1 MSALALD
8 RQAIE
13 KKDFP
18 ISRRGYEPE
27 AVDLHLETLAGEVE
41 RLQSELDRT
50 QRAAATA
57 GASPPPPP
65 PAAPAPAAGVQSL
78 ALVASEHVRMI
89 VEAAE
94 TSAADIERSAQEEAA
109 RIRADAD
116 TEARRARDEAVARS
130 QDHVG
135 NVTEATSTMLQRV
148 DAMENELEALVES
161 LRTGTNRL
169 TADLSL
175 LQGNLGDLYGAAGS
189 TRAPSPPRPYTP
201 EPVDAPAEMP
211 VVVPPPVTPEAL
223 EPEELDLML
232 EPEVEPEELLAPK
245 PELVDDEPVAVVPA
259 EPAPASE
266 APDPVAEPERERE
279 REPEPDSEAA
289 LHREP
294 EQEPEAEP
302 EPDPPVAASPPAE
315 AAPPEPRASEGD
327 VEGARLIALNMALN
341 GQSREETDT
350 YLRDNFD
357 LDDRVALLDE
367 VYATV
372 EG

>member
-1 MSALALD
+1 MRALALD

-27 AVDLHLETLAGEVE
+27 AVDLHLTSLSEQVA
-41 RLQSELDRT
+41 RLQSDLERV
-50 QRAAATA
+50 QRAATA
-57 GASPPPPP
+57 PGASSRP
-65 PAAPAPAAGVQSL
+65 APAPAQPSRTQSL
-78 ALVASEHVRMI
+78 ALVASEQVRMI

-94 TSAADIERSAQEEAA
+94 TSATDIERSAEEEAA

-116 TEARRARDEAVARS
+116 TEARRTRDEAVARAE
-130 QDHVG
+130 DHVG
-135 NVTEATSTMLQRV
+135 EVGGATSAMLQRV
-148 DAMENELEALVES
+148 DAMENELGALLES

-189 TRAPSPPRPYTP
+189 TQAPAPPRAYAAAAPASAEADAALVEAYDEP
-201 EPVDAPAEMP
+201 EPYAPIDA
-211 VVVPPPVTPEAL
+211 
-223 EPEELDLML
+223 EPEPLAD
-232 EPEVEPEELLAPK
+232 EESAPLAEE
-245 PELVDDEPVAVVPA
+245 PELVDEPVAA
-259 EPAPASE
+259 APAPPA
-266 APDPVAEPERERE
+266 AEDE
-279 REPEPDSEAA
+279 
-289 LHREP
+289 
-294 EQEPEAEP
+294 
-302 EPDPPVAASPPAE
+302 PPA
-315 AAPPEPRASEGD
+315 AVSPPEPPDPAERRRDDGD

-357 LDDRVALLDE
+357 LDDRDALLDE
-367 VYATV
+367 VYANV

>member
-1 MSALALD
+1 MGHRFSTEVSALALD

-27 AVDLHLETLAGEVE
+27 AVDVHLGALAGEVD
-41 RLQSELDRT
+41 RLQREVDRA

-57 GASPPPPP
+57 GA
-65 PAAPAPAAGVQSL
+65 PAAPKGVQSL
-78 ALVASEHVRMI
+78 AAVASEQVRMI

-94 TSAADIERSAQEEAA
+94 SSAAEIERTAQEEAA

-116 TEARRARDEAVARS
+116 TEARRTRDEAVERS
-130 QDHVG
+130 HDHVG
-135 NVTEATSTMLQRV
+135 NVSEATLAMLQRV
-148 DAMENELEALVES
+148 DAMENELGALLES

-189 TRAPSPPRPYTP
+189 IQVPAPPRARPAPPAPDEPPAPAAPLDETPEDSPPAGATVVASRPAAAPEAEQPPVP
-201 EPVDAPAEMP
+201 EPGGEAPAAPAER
-211 VVVPPPVTPEAL
+211 
-223 EPEELDLML
+223 
-232 EPEVEPEELLAPK
+232 
-245 PELVDDEPVAVVPA
+245 
-259 EPAPASE
+259 
-266 APDPVAEPERERE
+266 REGG
-279 REPEPDSEAA
+279 
-289 LHREP
+289 
-294 EQEPEAEP
+294 
-302 EPDPPVAASPPAE
+302 
-315 AAPPEPRASEGD
+315 GD

-341 GQSREETDT
+341 GQSREETDA
-350 YLRDNFD
+350 YLRENFD
-357 LDDRVALLDE
+357 LNDRSSLLDE

>member
-27 AVDLHLETLAGEVE
+27 AVDLHLETLSDEVE
-41 RLQSELDRT
+41 RLQRELDRS
-50 QRAAATA
+50 QRAAKSA
-57 GASPPPPP
+57 GAPPP
-65 PAAPAPAAGVQSL
+65 PARSAGTQSL
-78 ALVASEHVRMI
+78 ALAASEQVRLI

-94 TSAADIERSAQEEAA
+94 TSAADIERAAEEEAA

-116 TEARRARDEAVARS
+116 TEARRTRDEAVARS
-130 QDHVG
+130 EDHVG
-135 NVTEATSTMLQRV
+135 SVGEATSTMLQRV
-148 DAMENELEALVES
+148 DAMENELEALLES

-189 TRAPSPPRPYTP
+189 SQAPAPPRPQDP
-201 EPVDAPAEMP
+201 ERLEPPPEMP
-211 VVVPPPVTPEAL
+211 VVVPRPVTRQEI
-223 EPEELDLML
+223 
-232 EPEVEPEELLAPK
+232 EPEVLDVLVVD
-245 PELVDDEPVAVVPA
+245 PELDDDEASGAAAPELSVPEP
-259 EPAPASE
+259 EPAPPATASE
-266 APDPVAEPERERE
+266 PAQAPERR
-279 REPEPDSEAA
+279 PSD
-289 LHREP
+289 
-294 EQEPEAEP
+294 
-302 EPDPPVAASPPAE
+302 
-315 AAPPEPRASEGD
+315 GD

-357 LDDRVALLDE
+357 LDDRAALLDE

>member
-27 AVDLHLETLAGEVE
+27 AVDQHLEALAGEVE
-41 RLQSELDRT
+41 RLQRDLDAA
-50 QRAAATA
+50 QRSATST
-57 GASPPPPP
+57 GR
-65 PAAPAPAAGVQSL
+65 APAPSRPTTPVPSL
-78 ALVASEHVRMI
+78 AVAASEQVRVI

-94 TSAADIERSAQEEAA
+94 SSAADIERFAQEEAA
-109 RIRADAD
+109 RIRSDAD
-116 TEARRARDEAVARS
+116 TEARRTRDEAVTRS

-135 NVTEATSTMLQRV
+135 NVSEATSTMLQRV
-148 DAMENELEALVES
+148 DAMESELSSLVDS

-189 TRAPSPPRPYTP
+189 TQAPAPPAERAPEPARAP
-201 EPVDAPAEMP
+201 EPEPEPESEPEPEPAPPAQP
-211 VVVPPPVTPEAL
+211 AVVVAAPSAADE
-223 EPEELDLML
+223 
-232 EPEVEPEELLAPK
+232 EPEVADQEEPGLFSSTEPE
-245 PELVDDEPVAVVPA
+245 PEPEPEPVAVAPAASVAVP
-259 EPAPASE
+259 EPAPA
-266 APDPVAEPERERE
+266 
-279 REPEPDSEAA
+279 
-289 LHREP
+289 
-294 EQEPEAEP
+294 
-302 EPDPPVAASPPAE
+302 ASGQGG
-315 AAPPEPRASEGD
+315 GD

-341 GQSREETDT
+341 GQSREETDA

-357 LDDRVALLDE
+357 LQDRGGLLDE

>member
-27 AVDLHLETLAGEVE
+27 AVDLHLEALSGEVE
-41 RLQSELDRT
+41 RLQRELDRA
-50 QRAAATA
+50 QRAAASA
-57 GASPPPPP
+57 GAPPP
-65 PAAPAPAAGVQSL
+65 PARPAGTQSL
-78 ALVASEHVRMI
+78 ALAASEQVRLI

-94 TSAADIERSAQEEAA
+94 TSAADIERSAEQEAA
-109 RIRADAD
+109 QIRADAD
-116 TEARRARDEAVARS
+116 AAARRTRDEAVARS

-135 NVTEATSTMLQRV
+135 DVGEATSTMLQRV
-148 DAMENELEALVES
+148 DAMEHELEALLES

-189 TRAPSPPRPYTP
+189 TQAPASPRSQTPMILEPPPEMPVIVP
-201 EPVDAPAEMP
+201 EPVLRHE
-211 VVVPPPVTPEAL
+211 
-223 EPEELDLML
+223 L
-232 EPEVEPEELLAPK
+232 EPEVLDPLVPE
-245 PELVDDEPVAVVPA
+245 PELVDDERGAFPPA
-259 EPAPASE
+259 TSAAPPKPQGRKVGPAP
-266 APDPVAEPERERE
+266 
-279 REPEPDSEAA
+279 EPEPQPRLEA
-289 LHREP
+289 P
-294 EQEPEAEP
+294 ETV
-302 EPDPPVAASPPAE
+302 PDPAPPAR
-315 AAPPEPRASEGD
+315 PERRQSDGD

-341 GQSREETDT
+341 GQLREEADR
-350 YLRDNFD
+350 YLADNFD
-357 LDDRVALLDE
+357 LDDRATLLDE

>member
-18 ISRRGYEPE
+18 IGRRGYEPE

-41 RLQSELDRT
+41 RLQRALDHAERG
-50 QRAAATA
+50 AAT
-57 GASPPPPP
+57 GGT
-65 PAAPAPAAGVQSL
+65 APRSTRSGGTQSL
-78 ALVASEHVRMI
+78 ALAASEQVRLI

-94 TSAADIERSAQEEAA
+94 TSAADIERSAEEEAA

-116 TEARRARDEAVARS
+116 SEARRTRDEAVARS

-135 NVTEATSTMLQRV
+135 SVGAATSSMLQRV
-148 DAMENELEALVES
+148 DAMENELEALLES

-169 TADLSL
+169 AADLSL

-189 TRAPSPPRPYTP
+189 TQAPAPPRPQEP
-201 EPVDAPAEMP
+201 ERLEPPPEMP
-211 VVVPPPVTPEAL
+211 VVTPGPVTRHEI
-223 EPEELDLML
+223 
-232 EPEVEPEELLAPK
+232 EPEVLDVLMADPELADDQPLAAAAAPDPGVPEPE
-245 PELVDDEPVAVVPA
+245 PESVPPA
-259 EPAPASE
+259 IVPEPAE
-266 APDPVAEPERERE
+266 APDRPQGNA
-279 REPEPDSEAA
+279 
-289 LHREP
+289 
-294 EQEPEAEP
+294 
-302 EPDPPVAASPPAE
+302 
-315 AAPPEPRASEGD
+315 D

-341 GQSREETDT
+341 GQSREETDA

-357 LDDRVALLDE
+357 LDDRAALLDQ

>member
-8 RQAIE
+8 RQSIE

-27 AVDLHLETLAGEVE
+27 AVDLHLESLSGEVE
-41 RLQSELDRT
+41 RLQRELDRA
-50 QRAAATA
+50 QRAAAST
-57 GASPPPPP
+57 G
-65 PAAPAPAAGVQSL
+65 APAPAQAPSGVQSL
-78 ALVASEHVRMI
+78 ALAASEQVRMI

-94 TSAADIERSAQEEAA
+94 SSASEIERAAQEEAA
-109 RIRADAD
+109 RIRSDADAG
-116 TEARRARDEAVARS
+116 ARQTRDEAIDRS

-135 NVTEATSTMLQRV
+135 QVGDATSTMLQRV
-148 DAMENELEALVES
+148 DAMENELGALFES

-175 LQGNLGDLYGAAGS
+175 LQGNLGDLFGAAGS
-189 TRAPSPPRPYTP
+189 QAPAPPRQAPIPSPPPAAP
-201 EPVDAPAEMP
+201 EPV
-211 VVVPPPVTPEAL
+211 
-223 EPEELDLML
+223 
-232 EPEVEPEELLAPK
+232 VE
-245 PELVDDEPVAVVPA
+245 EPVAVEPPPLPPA
-259 EPAPASE
+259 PEPAPAPV
-266 APDPVAEPERERE
+266 APATPVAEPLP
-279 REPEPDSEAA
+279 EPELFEEEPASVREAP
-289 LHREP
+289 RP
-294 EQEPEAEP
+294 EQE
-302 EPDPPVAASPPAE
+302 SP
-315 AAPPEPRASEGD
+315 RGSGGD

-357 LDDRVALLDE
+357 LGDRAALLDE

>member
-27 AVDLHLETLAGEVE
+27 AVDEHLEALASEVE
-41 RLQSELDRT
+41 QLQDELDRV
-50 QRAAATA
+50 RRSGSTA
-57 GASPPPPP
+57 Q
-65 PAAPAPAAGVQSL
+65 AAPAPAAGTQSL
-78 ALVASEHVRMI
+78 ALAASEQVRMI

-94 TSAADIERSAQEEAA
+94 SSAADIQRGAQEEAA

-116 TEARRARDEAVARS
+116 TEARRVRDEAIARS

-135 NVTEATSTMLQRV
+135 NVSEASSTMLQRV
-148 DAMENELEALVES
+148 DAMEGELQALVDS

-175 LQGNLGDLYGAAGS
+175 LQGNLGDLYGAAGAQ
-189 TRAPSPPRPYTP
+189 APAPPRQAAAAPAPTPAPARSEP
-201 EPVDAPAEMP
+201 EPEPEPAPEPARSEP
-211 VVVPPPVTPEAL
+211 VVA
-223 EPEELDLML
+223 EPE
-232 EPEVEPEELLAPK
+232 P
-245 PELVDDEPVAVVPA
+245 EPVAVAPA
-259 EPAPASE
+259 ATAAAPEPPAPAS
-266 APDPVAEPERERE
+266 
-279 REPEPDSEAA
+279 SGG
-289 LHREP
+289 
-294 EQEPEAEP
+294 
-302 EPDPPVAASPPAE
+302 
-315 AAPPEPRASEGD
+315 GD

-341 GQSREETDT
+341 GQSREETDQ
-350 YLRDNFD
+350 YLADNFD
-357 LDDRVALLDE
+357 LADRAGLLDE

>member
-1 MSALALD
+1 MVKRPREEVSALALD

-27 AVDLHLETLAGEVE
+27 AVDSHLENLSGEVE
-41 RLQSELDRT
+41 RLQRELDRS

-57 GASPPPPP
+57 GAP
-65 PAAPAPAAGVQSL
+65 PAMARATGTQSL
-78 ALVASEHVRMI
+78 ALAASEQVRLI

-94 TSAADIERSAQEEAA
+94 TSADEIERSAEEEAA

-116 TEARRARDEAVARS
+116 TEARRTREEAVARS
-130 QDHVG
+130 EDHVG
-135 NVTEATSTMLQRV
+135 NVSEATSTMLQRV
-148 DAMENELEALVES
+148 DAMENELEALLES

-189 TRAPSPPRPYTP
+189 TQAPAPPRSQDPVLL
-201 EPVDAPAEMP
+201 EPPPEMP
-211 VVVPPPVTPEAL
+211 VVVPRPVTRKEIEPEAL
-223 EPEELDLML
+223 DVLVTDL
-232 EPEVEPEELLAPK
+232 EP
-245 PELVDDEPVAVVPA
+245 DDGEPVLFPA
-259 EPAPASE
+259 AGTPESPVASPSQEPASPETGA
-266 APDPVAEPERERE
+266 AP
-279 REPEPDSEAA
+279 
-289 LHREP
+289 
-294 EQEPEAEP
+294 
-302 EPDPPVAASPPAE
+302 
-315 AAPPEPRASEGD
+315 AAPPAVSPERRQGDGD

-357 LDDRVALLDE
+357 LGDRAALLDE

>member
-27 AVDLHLETLAGEVE
+27 AVDLHLENLSGEVE
-41 RLQSELDRT
+41 RLQRELDRS
-50 QRAAATA
+50 QRAAAA
-57 GASPPPPP
+57 GGAPS
-65 PAAPAPAAGVQSL
+65 APARSTGTQSL
-78 ALVASEHVRMI
+78 ALAASEQVRLI

-94 TSAADIERSAQEEAA
+94 TSADEIERSAEQEAA

-116 TEARRARDEAVARS
+116 MEARRTRDEAVARS
-130 QDHVG
+130 EDHVG
-135 NVTEATSTMLQRV
+135 NVGEATSTMLQRV
-148 DAMENELEALVES
+148 DAMENELEALLES

-189 TRAPSPPRPYTP
+189 TQAPAPPRSQDPVLL
-201 EPVDAPAEMP
+201 EPPPEMP
-211 VVVPPPVTPEAL
+211 VVVPRPVTRKEIEPEAL
-223 EPEELDLML
+223 DL
-232 EPEVEPEELLAPK
+232 
-245 PELVDDEPVAVVPA
+245 LVTGQEADDDDPVPSPA
-259 EPAPASE
+259 AAIPLPPATTPDPAPAPPDT
-266 APDPVAEPERERE
+266 APAP
-279 REPEPDSEAA
+279 
-289 LHREP
+289 
-294 EQEPEAEP
+294 
-302 EPDPPVAASPPAE
+302 
-315 AAPPEPRASEGD
+315 AAPPARRQGDGD

-357 LDDRVALLDE
+357 LDDRAALLDE

>member
-27 AVDLHLETLAGEVE
+27 AVDIHLEGLAGEVE
-41 RLQSELDRT
+41 RLQGELDRT

-57 GASPPPPP
+57 GAP
-65 PAAPAPAAGVQSL
+65 PAPARSSGTQSL
-78 ALVASEHVRMI
+78 ALAASEQVRMI

-94 TSAADIERSAQEEAA
+94 SSAGDIERSAEEEAA
-109 RIRADAD
+109 RIRAEAD
-116 TEARRARDEAVARS
+116 TEARRIRDEAVARS
-130 QDHVG
+130 QEQVG
-135 NVTEATSTMLQRV
+135 GVGEATSAMLQRV
-148 DAMENELEALVES
+148 DAMEGELGALVES

-189 TRAPSPPRPYTP
+189 SQAPAPPRPTAPGAVASVAMPAGQEAPVREPAPASVSAPAREPASAP
-201 EPVDAPAEMP
+201 EPPAAPEP
-211 VVVPPPVTPEAL
+211 TPAAAI
-223 EPEELDLML
+223 EPELASEL
-232 EPEVEPEELLAPK
+232 EAESST
-245 PELVDDEPVAVVPA
+245 LVDEPVAV
-259 EPAPASE
+259 APA
-266 APDPVAEPERERE
+266 AT
-279 REPEPDSEAA
+279 
-289 LHREP
+289 
-294 EQEPEAEP
+294 
-302 EPDPPVAASPPAE
+302 
-315 AAPPEPRASEGD
+315 AAPPEPPTPPAAVVPAEHRQSNGD

-341 GQSREETDT
+341 GQSREETDS

-357 LDDRVALLDE
+357 LDDRGGLLDE

>member
-1 MSALALD
+1 VSALALD

-41 RLQSELDRT
+41 RLQGELDRT

-57 GASPPPPP
+57 GAPPPPPPP
-65 PAAPAPAAGVQSL
+65 PARAVGVQSL
-78 ALVASEHVRMI
+78 ALVASEQVRTI

-135 NVTEATSTMLQRV
+135 NVSEATTTMLQRV

-189 TRAPSPPRPYTP
+189 TRAPAPPRAEAPLDVPAEIPLVVP
-201 EPVDAPAEMP
+201 EPV
-211 VVVPPPVTPEAL
+211 VPEAFEPEDLEPL
-223 EPEELDLML
+223 EPELELAS
-232 EPEVEPEELLAPK
+232 EELLAPE
-245 PELVDDEPVAVVPA
+245 PELVDDEPVVVAPA
-259 EPAPASE
+259 E
-266 APDPVAEPERERE
+266 PVAEPEPQE
-279 REPEPDSEAA
+279 EPEP
-289 LHREP
+289 EP
-294 EQEPEAEP
+294 VPDPEP
-302 EPDPPVAASPPAE
+302 EPDPPAVEPPAEAAAPAE
-315 AAPPEPRASEGD
+315 AAPPERRASEGD

-350 YLRDNFD
+350 YLRENFD

>member
-1 MSALALD
+1 VSALALD

-41 RLQSELDRT
+41 RLQGELDRT

-57 GASPPPPP
+57 GAPVPPPP
-65 PAAPAPAAGVQSL
+65 PAAPAAGVQSL
-78 ALVASEHVRMI
+78 ALVASEQVRMI

-116 TEARRARDEAVARS
+116 TESRRARDEAISRS

-135 NVTEATSTMLQRV
+135 NVSEATTSMLQRV

-189 TRAPSPPRPYTP
+189 TRAPAPPLAAASLD
-201 EPVDAPAEMP
+201 VPAEIP
-211 VVVPPPVTPEAL
+211 VVVPEPVTPEAL
-223 EPEELDLML
+223 EPEEVEPL
-232 EPEVEPEELLAPK
+232 EPELELESEELLAPE
-245 PELVDDEPVAVVPA
+245 PELVDDEPVVLAPA
-259 EPAPASE
+259 E
-266 APDPVAEPERERE
+266 PVAEPEPEDDP
-279 REPEPDSEAA
+279 EPEID
-289 LHREP
+289 
-294 EQEPEAEP
+294 P
-302 EPDPPVAASPPAE
+302 EPDPAPEPDAPAVESPPAE
-315 AAPPEPRASEGD
+315 AAPPDRRASEGD

-341 GQSREETDT
+341 GQSRDETDT
-350 YLRDNFD
+350 YLRENFD

>member
-1 MSALALD
+1 MTRSPPIGWSPRSRREVSALALD

-41 RLQSELDRT
+41 RLQTELDRA

-57 GASPPPPP
+57 GAPPPP
-65 PAAPAPAAGVQSL
+65 PAPTVAPAVGVQSL
-78 ALVASEHVRMI
+78 ALVASEQVRTI

-94 TSAADIERSAQEEAA
+94 TSAAGIERSAQEEAA
-109 RIRADAD
+109 RIRSDAD

-135 NVTEATSTMLQRV
+135 NVSEATSTMLQRV

-189 TRAPSPPRPYTP
+189 TKAPAPPRPHTP
-201 EPVDAPAEMP
+201 APVDVPPEMP
-211 VVVPPPVTPEAL
+211 VVVPEPVTPEAI
-223 EPEELDLML
+223 EPEELEPL
-232 EPEVEPEELLAPK
+232 EPEPDLQPELALESEELLAPE
-245 PELVDDEPVAVVPA
+245 PELVDDEPVVVVPA
-259 EPAPASE
+259 ESVAAPE
-266 APDPVAEPERERE
+266 KPDPEPQLETAPEPES
-279 REPEPDSEAA
+279 EPTPPAA
-289 LHREP
+289 
-294 EQEPEAEP
+294 
-302 EPDPPVAASPPAE
+302 AE
-315 AAPPEPRASEGD
+315 AAPPVRRQSEGD